1 MNISRAAPRPGGP
14 AAQRPLAG
22 RAPEIL
28 DKLEQPPIWRDRAEE
43 MERARAGVLVG
54 TGVACAAKD
63 YGTGADSSLGSVE
76 VNPKGKIAIRLRWN
90 RHHAWIRVWWAVGG
104 TSGVE

>member
-1 MNISRAAPRPGGP
+1 VVTIP
-14 AAQRPLAG
+14 AEPDRNLPLRIDFDRPLAG

-63 YGTGADSSLGSVE
+63 YGTGADSSLGS
-76 VNPKGKIAIRLRWN
+76 LRGRTTRPRRGAGDVHFRRREN
-90 RHHAWIRVWWAVGG
+90 LAGLH
-104 TSGVE
+104 